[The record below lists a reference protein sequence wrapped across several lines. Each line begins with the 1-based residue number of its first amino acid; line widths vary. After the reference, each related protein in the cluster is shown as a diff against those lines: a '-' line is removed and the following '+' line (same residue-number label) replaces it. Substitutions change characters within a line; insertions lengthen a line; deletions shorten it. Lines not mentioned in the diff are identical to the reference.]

1 MASLRRSHWSCR
13 MNDEEHH
20 WGKHPR
26 IWGKN
31 ILAKRRAKV
40 TERSLWWFGARKMA
54 GSLGQMGRGRA
65 DWQGQIMK
73 GLWVMVMINGS
84 HWRVSIGEPCH
95 QNYS

>member
-1 MASLRRSHWSCR
+1 MGQTSKDLG
-13 MNDEEHH
+13 EEHPCQEKSKGDREKFVVV
-20 WGKHPR
+20 W
-26 IWGKN
+26 
-31 ILAKRRAKV
+31 
-40 TERSLWWFGARKMA
+40 ARKMA

-84 HWRVSIGEPCH
+84 HWRVSTGEPCH